1 MMAACQQRLTPLLT
15 GALLLASPARAA
27 PTSFSISL
35 AADASPIE
43 QYAAGELADW
53 LGNITGSR
61 PTTAAPGAGAG
72 KPTLAV
78 GVGAAKALGLSASAL
93 EGLGNESFVL
103 SSNASGLPKD
113 GRSFALSGGP
123 GSTRGTMYAVNRF
136 LRELGVR
143 FIAHDETVL
152 PAQLPDPIPP
162 LDLKVELAYEYRDNC
177 EWPARH
183 PPWASRVGYNG
194 PSAHGEGGY
203 MK

>member
-1 MMAACQQRLTPLLT
+1 MRVARLAVVSLAA
-15 GALLLASPARAA
+15 ALAPSSASA
-27 PTSFSISL
+27 PTSAPSCFSISL
-35 AADASPIE
+35 AADASSIE
-43 QYAAGELADW
+43 QYAASELATW
-53 LGNITGSR
+53 LGNVTGHR
-61 PTTAAPGAGAG
+61 PTTSLPASAA

-78 GVGAAKALGLSASAL
+78 GVGAAKALGLPASAL

-143 FIAHDETVL
+143 FIAYDETVL
-152 PAQLPDPIPP
+152 PSQLPDPIPP

-183 PPWASRVGYNG
+183 PPWASRVEYNG